1 MACILL
7 CSVLIALDMEKWRML
22 QFQSQMRM
30 VLIVVGTR
38 CQDRVLPAPCH
49 APRLIGAEVSTSYRG
64 HHCSWPEMN
73 DMIIA
78 SCDKKEI
85 WFNKVD
91 KNRTR
96 NVNTFNWSDS
106 IRREWR
112 LVSFKMP
119 DWKKTFER
127 EKISELTSAVAG
139 DCKVTTASARCPGP
153 QSPAGPLLARCPRRH
168 DAASSRQI
176 YFHGWDCSQC

>member
-1 MACILL
+1 MQRVDSTRYGEVENVAVSITAENGVDCCWNPVPGPSAAC
-7 CSVLIALDMEKWRML
+7 
-22 QFQSQMRM
+22 
-30 VLIVVGTR
+30 T
-38 CQDRVLPAPCH
+38 LPH
-49 APRLIGAEVSTSYRG
+49 APWLIEAEISTSYRG

-112 LVSFKMP
+112 LVFFKMP
-119 DWKKTFER
+119 WLKENIWKR
-127 EKISELTSAVAG
+127 EDQWVDQWPVAG
-139 DCKVTTASARCPGP
+139 DCKVTTASVRCPGP